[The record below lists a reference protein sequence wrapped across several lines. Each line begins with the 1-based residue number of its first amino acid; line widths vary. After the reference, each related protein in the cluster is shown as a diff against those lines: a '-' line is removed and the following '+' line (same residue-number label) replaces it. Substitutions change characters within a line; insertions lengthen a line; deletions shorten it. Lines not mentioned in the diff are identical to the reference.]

1 MDTTQW
7 PQEITVKPL
16 ATNTT
21 EKKPRPE
28 KQAINCPRCNS
39 LNTKFCYYNNY
50 SLTQPRYYCKTCRR
64 YWTQGGTIRN
74 IPVGG
79 GTRKNNKVMRTSSNL
94 VPNETKNLVPS
105 ILVPNET
112 KNLVP
117 SILVPSSQNPNH
129 HGKGQDL
136 NLDFSTAASCHNFPA
151 MEVLTGINSSSS
163 RGFHSFMPVQLQ
175 GTNVGFPLQ
184 DFKQV
189 PMNFC
194 LDGIGGNGYAN
205 EGRVCSNDNPILGLD
220 QNSIKGDQQG
230 YTSGFWNGMLGGGG
244 YNGN

>member
-1 MDTTQW
+1 M
-7 PQEITVKPL
+7 KPL
-16 ATNTT
+16 ATNTS

-28 KQAINCPRCNS
+28 KQQAINCPRCNS

-50 SLTQPRYYCKTCRR
+50 SLTQPRYFCKTCRR
-64 YWTQGGTIRN
+64 YWTQGGSIRN

-79 GTRKNNKVMRTSSNL
+79 GTRKNNKVMRSSSN
-94 VPNETKNLVPS
+94 
-105 ILVPNET
+105 IHVPNET

-117 SILVPSSQNPNH
+117 SILVPSSQIQNH
-129 HGKGQDL
+129 HEKGQDL
-136 NLDFSTAASCHNFPA
+136 NLDFSTSASCHNFSA
-151 MEVLTGINSSSS
+151 MELLTGINSSSS
-163 RGFHSFMPVQLQ
+163 RGFHSFMPLQLQ
-175 GTNVGFPLQ
+175 GTNIGFPLQ

-205 EGRVCSNDNPILGLD
+205 EGRVSSNDNPILGLD
-220 QNSIKGDQQG
+220 QNNNNKGDQQG